1 MKTHKLFLVF
11 VFLCCVKQTAAQ
23 SPFMWHLTDTEGLP
37 SMEVYNMLQDKKGF
51 MWLGTDNG
59 VCRYDGKRFTT
70 FFHPK
75 QRGKAF
81 SFLREDIK
89 GRIWFVNFSG
99 QIFYIENGKMNLFT
113 LFEKEFK
120 SSFPVIQF
128 DSKGQLWVA
137 SIGNPLYCYKETSS
151 GWVKIKSLPIG
162 KTNGN
167 MSIDNNDNILLV
179 DFSKGYTYI
188 SKGGKIIKTGP
199 KPENVGLVRFI
210 PELNSFCSYK
220 RSVPEVFNIT
230 RNQPLNIVSKT
241 GKNSKEDFISDIF
254 IPDTSQLWITTY
266 NGVRI
271 YRKEHN
277 KFTEQISLLPD
288 HAISGVLKDRE
299 GNFWI
304 STLKSGIY
312 ILPSLQLWAAT
323 KENSP
328 MSDSRVF
335 RMAATNNGDL
345 FLAHGNGTISVF
357 NTRTKQ
363 FVKQIVF
370 PLKKDIEDV
379 RFNSR
384 NNELYVSCVKTFV
397 YSISAGKVT
406 DPGLS
411 HSSVK
416 RYDFDEAGNV
426 LIATSFGTYL
436 LEYQNALNKSP
447 WYTNYSQGITR
458 VDNQQVIQFTT
469 QRSSTCLINKQ
480 DTTIWAGTT
489 NGLLFYHN
497 NVAGELLWKGT
508 DKIFSTDIE
517 QSKDGTIWVSTVQQ
531 GLFAI
536 RNRKIVLHLTQKN
549 GLRSDF
555 IRTLSVSGNQLWFA
569 TERGVQSYNKGNGKI
584 TSFTTD
590 DGLITNDV
598 LDIFQ
603 HDGVVYLATS
613 KGFQWFDTD
622 KVQPNKVR
630 PLIYITEF
638 AIQDKDTQLKNNFV
652 LPYFQN
658 NITFRFN
665 GFSFKSGKAMRYSY
679 RLLGLDTNW
688 LNASSEVTFAR
699 YPSLP
704 PGDYTFEVK
713 AINADGYESEE
724 PTSIS
729 FAVEKPYWQSWWF
742 YLLALL
748 FTSGIV
754 SVIFLIR
761 IRSIRK
767 RNEDE
772 RIKADLAL
780 EKSMVEHDLRS
791 SQLVSLKAQMNPHF
805 VFNALN
811 SIQEYIMLNE
821 KTLAN
826 TYLGKFADLMRMT
839 LDISSR
845 QEVSLQEEVKLL
857 TLYLELEALR
867 FEEKFSYYINIENNV
882 QQSSIYLPPMLIQP
896 YVENAI
902 KHGLLHI
909 KNNRILQVTFAMKS
923 AGLLMA
929 TIEDNGIGRKR
940 SFEMRKFRQPMHKSF
955 ATGATQKRLELL
967 NYNRPN
973 EIVVKYTDLKDEN
986 GFASGTRVEL
996 SIPVNIE

>member
-1 MKTHKLFLVF
+1 
-11 VFLCCVKQTAAQ
+11 
-23 SPFMWHLTDTEGLP
+23 MWHLTDAEGLP

-99 QIFYIENGKMNLFT
+99 QIFYIENDKMNLFT

-120 SSFPVIQF
+120 SSFPVIEF
-128 DSKGQLWVA
+128 DSKGNLWIA
-137 SIGNPLYCYKETSS
+137 SMGNPLYCYKETPS
-151 GWVKIKSLPIG
+151 GWVKIKALALGTS
-162 KTNGN
+162 NGN
-167 MSIDNNDNILLV
+167 MSIDEDDNLLLV
-179 DFSKGYTYI
+179 DFTRGYTYI
-188 SKGGKIIKTGP
+188 SAKGKIVNP
-199 KPENVGLVRFI
+199 RPNPEHVGLVRFI
-210 PELNSFCSYK
+210 PQLNSFCSFK
-220 RSVPEVFNIT
+220 RSVPRVFNIT
-230 RNQPLNIVSKT
+230 QNQPLDIVSKADV
-241 GKNSKEDFISDIF
+241 NNKEDFISDIF
-254 IPDTSQLWITTY
+254 IPDTTQLWITTY
-266 NGVRI
+266 NGVYI
-271 YRKEHN
+271 YKKQNN
-277 KFTEQISLLPD
+277 KYTEQISLLPD
-288 HAISGVLKDRE
+288 HAVSGVLKDRE
-299 GNFWI
+299 GNYWI

-312 ILPSLQLWAAT
+312 IIPSLQLWAAT
-323 KENSP
+323 KENSS

-335 RMAATNNGDL
+335 RMAVTNNGDL
-345 FLAHGNGTISVF
+345 FLAHGNGSISVF
-357 NTRTKQ
+357 DTRTKR

-370 PLKKDIEDV
+370 PLKKDIEDI

-397 YSISAGKVT
+397 YGISSGKVVN
-406 DPGLS
+406 PRLS

-416 RYDFDEAGNV
+416 RYDFDEAGNI

-436 LEYQNALNKSP
+436 LDYQNSLQKSP
-447 WYTNYSQGITR
+447 WYVKYSQGITR
-458 VDNQQVIQFTT
+458 EGNQRMIQFTT
-469 QRSSTCLINKQ
+469 QRSTSCLINKQ
-480 DTTIWAGTT
+480 DTTIWTGTT

-497 NVAGELLWKGT
+497 NIAQELLWKGT
-508 DKIFSTDIE
+508 DKIFATDME

-536 RNRKIVLHLTQKN
+536 RKRKVVLHLSKKN

-569 TERGVQSYNKGNGKI
+569 TERGVQSYNEGNGKI

-598 LDIFQ
+598 LDILQ

-630 PLIYITEF
+630 PLIYITGF
-638 AIQDKDTQLKNNFV
+638 AIQDKDTQLENNFV
-652 LPYFQN
+652 LPYLQN

-665 GFSFKSGKAMRYSY
+665 GFSFKSGKALRYSY
-679 RLLGLDTNW
+679 RLLGLDTSW
-688 LNASSEVTFAR
+688 FNASSEITFAR

-704 PGDYTFEVK
+704 AGDYTFEVK
-713 AINADGYESEE
+713 AVNADGYESEK
-724 PTSIS
+724 PSSLS

-748 FTSGIV
+748 FTSGVV
-754 SVIFLIR
+754 SGIFLIR

-780 EKSMVEHDLRS
+780 EKSKVEQDLRS

-845 QEVSLQEEVKLL
+845 QEVSLEEEIKLL
-857 TLYLELEALR
+857 NLYLELEALR
-867 FEEKFSYYINIENNV
+867 FEEKFTYAISIEHNV

-896 YVENAI
+896 YIENAI

-909 KNNRILQVTFAMKS
+909 KNNRILQVKFAMKS
-923 AGLLMA
+923 EGLLLA

-940 SFEMRKFRQPMHKSF
+940 SFEMKKFRQPMHKSF

-967 NYNRPN
+967 NYKRPN
-973 EIVVKYTDLKDEN
+973 EIVVKYTDMTDGN

-996 SIPVNIE
+996 SIPVNVE

>member
-1 MKTHKLFLVF
+1 
-11 VFLCCVKQTAAQ
+11 
-23 SPFMWHLTDTEGLP
+23 MWHLTDAEGLP

-75 QRGKAF
+75 QKGKAF

-99 QIFYIENGKMNLFT
+99 QIFYIENDKMNLFT

-128 DSKGQLWVA
+128 DSKGQLWIA
-137 SIGNPLYCYKETSS
+137 SIGNPLSCYKETSS
-151 GWVKIKSLPIG
+151 GWTKIKKFNLG
-162 KTNGN
+162 KANAN
-167 MSIDNNDNILLV
+167 MAIDEQDNILLV
-179 DFSKGYTYI
+179 DFSNGYTSI
-188 SKGGKIIKTGP
+188 SAEGKIVRIGN
-199 KPENVGLVRFI
+199 KPESVGLIRYI

-220 RSVPEVFNIT
+220 RGVPEVFNIT
-230 RNQPLNIVSKT
+230 RNHYLNISSNEKKISK
-241 GKNSKEDFISDIF
+241 GDFINDIF
-254 IPDTSQLWITTY
+254 IPDSMHLWITTY
-266 NGVRI
+266 NGAYI
-271 YRKEHN
+271 YRKQNN
-277 KFTEQISLLPD
+277 KFTEHISLLSD
-288 HAISGVLKDRE
+288 HAVSGVLKDRE
-299 GNFWI
+299 GNYWI

-323 KENSP
+323 KENSS

-335 RMAATNNGDL
+335 RMALTHNKEL
-345 FLAHGNGTISVF
+345 FLAHGNGSISVF

-363 FVKQIVF
+363 FVKEIVL
-370 PLKKDIEDV
+370 PLKKDIEDI
-379 RFNSR
+379 RFNAG

-397 YSISAGKVT
+397 YGISSGKIV

-416 RYDFDEAGNV
+416 RYDFDEAGNI

-436 LEYQNALNKSP
+436 LDYQNGLQKSP
-447 WYTNYSQGITR
+447 WYVNYSKGITR
-458 VDNQQVIQFTT
+458 EGNQRMIQFTS
-469 QRSSTCLINKQ
+469 QRSSCCLINKQ

-489 NGLLFYHN
+489 NGLIYYRN
-497 NVAGELLWKGT
+497 NTAQELLWKGT
-508 DKIFSTDIE
+508 DKIFATDME
-517 QSKDGTIWVSTVQQ
+517 QSEDGTIWVSTVQQ

-536 RNRKIVLHLTQKN
+536 RNKKVVLHLTKKN

-569 TERGVQSYNKGNGKI
+569 TERGVQSYNKSDGKI

-598 LDIFQ
+598 LDILQ
-603 HDGVVYLATS
+603 HDGVLYLATS
-613 KGFQWFDTD
+613 KGFQWLDTS
-622 KVQPNKVR
+622 QIHPNKIR
-630 PLIYITEF
+630 PLIYITGF
-638 AIQDKDTQLKNNFV
+638 AVQDKDTQLKNNFV
-652 LPYFQN
+652 LPFTQN

-688 LNASSEVTFAR
+688 FNASSEVTFAR

-704 PGDYTFEVK
+704 AGDYTFEVK
-713 AINADGYESEE
+713 AINADGYESEL
-724 PTSIS
+724 PGSIS
-729 FAVEKPYWQSWWF
+729 FSIEKPYWQQWWF

-748 FTSGIV
+748 LTSALV
-754 SVIFLIR
+754 SVVFLIR

-772 RIKADLAL
+772 RIKAELAL
-780 EKSMVEHDLRS
+780 EKSIVEHDLRS

-839 LDISSR
+839 LDMSSR
-845 QEVSLQEEVKLL
+845 QEVSLEEEVKLL
-857 TLYLELEALR
+857 NLYLELEALR
-867 FEEKFSYYINIENNV
+867 FEEKFSYSISIEKEV
-882 QQSSIYLPPMLIQP
+882 RQSSIYLPPMLIQP
-896 YVENAI
+896 YIENAI
-902 KHGLLHI
+902 KHGLLHVK
-909 KNNRILQVTFAMKS
+909 KNRRLQVSFAMKS
-923 AGLLMA
+923 GELLLA
-929 TIEDNGIGRKR
+929 TIEDNGIGRQR
-940 SFEMRKFRQPMHKSF
+940 SFEMKKFRQSMHKSF

-973 EIVVKYTDLKDEN
+973 EIVVKYTDMTDEN

>member
-1 MKTHKLFLVF
+1 
-11 VFLCCVKQTAAQ
+11 
-23 SPFMWHLTDTEGLP
+23 MWHLTDAEGLP
-37 SMEVYNMLQDKKGF
+37 SMEVYNMLQDKRGF

-75 QRGKAF
+75 QKGKAF

-99 QIFYIENGKMNLFT
+99 QIFYIENDKMNLFT

-120 SSFPVIQF
+120 SSFPVIEF
-128 DSKGQLWVA
+128 DSKGQLWIA
-137 SIGNPLYCYKETSS
+137 SIGNPLFCYKETPS
-151 GWVKIKSLPIG
+151 GWIKIKKFNLG
-162 KTNGN
+162 RANAN
-167 MSIDNNDNILLV
+167 MAIDEQDNILLV
-179 DFSKGYTYI
+179 DFSNGYTSI
-188 SKGGKIIKTGP
+188 SAEGKVVKIAN
-199 KPENVGLVRFI
+199 KPESVGLIRYI
-210 PELNSFCSYK
+210 PPLKSFCSFK
-220 RSVPEVFNIT
+220 RSVPVVFNIT
-230 RNQPLNIVSKT
+230 RNQSLSVESKANV
-241 GKNSKEDFISDIF
+241 GSKGDFISDIY
-254 IPDTSQLWITTY
+254 IPDSTQLWITTY
-266 NGVRI
+266 NGVYI
-271 YRKEHN
+271 YQKQNN

-288 HAISGVLKDRE
+288 HAVSGVLKDRE
-299 GNFWI
+299 GNYWI

-323 KENSP
+323 KENSY

-335 RMAATNNGDL
+335 RMALTHNKEL
-345 FLAHGNGTISVF
+345 FLAHGNGSISVF

-363 FVKQIVF
+363 FVKEIVF
-370 PLKKDIEDV
+370 PLKKDIEDI
-379 RFNSR
+379 RFNAS

-397 YSISAGKVT
+397 YGISSGKIV

-416 RYDFDEAGNV
+416 RYDFDEVGNI

-436 LEYQNALNKSP
+436 LDYRNSLQKSL
-447 WYTNYSQGITR
+447 WYVKYSQGITR
-458 VDNQQVIQFTT
+458 EGNQRMIQFTT
-469 QRSSTCLINKQ
+469 QRSTSCLINKQ
-480 DTTIWAGTT
+480 DSTIWAGTT

-497 NVAGELLWKGT
+497 NIAQELLWKGT
-508 DKIFSTDIE
+508 DKIFATDME

-536 RNRKIVLHLTQKN
+536 RKRKVVLHLTKSN

-569 TERGVQSYNKGNGKI
+569 TERGVQSYNEGNGKI

-598 LDIFQ
+598 LDILQ
-603 HDGVVYLATS
+603 HDSIVYLATS

-630 PLIYITEF
+630 PLIYITGF
-638 AIQDKDTQLKNNFV
+638 AIQDKDTQLTNNFV

-665 GFSFKSGKAMRYSY
+665 GFSFKSGKALRYSY
-679 RLLGLDTNW
+679 RLLGLDTSW
-688 LNASSEVTFAR
+688 FNASSEVTFAR

-704 PGDYTFEVK
+704 AGDYTFEVK
-713 AINADGYESEE
+713 AINADGYESET
-724 PTSIS
+724 PGSVS
-729 FAVEKPYWQSWWF
+729 FIIEKPYWQSWWF
-742 YLLALL
+742 YLLAFLV
-748 FTSGIV
+748 TTGIV

-780 EKSMVEHDLRS
+780 EKSKVEQDLRS

-845 QEVSLQEEVKLL
+845 QEVSLEEEIKLL
-857 TLYLELEALR
+857 NLYLELEALR
-867 FEEKFSYYINIENNV
+867 FEEKFSYAISIEHNV

-896 YVENAI
+896 YIENAI

-909 KNNRILQVTFAMKS
+909 KNNRILQVKFAMKS
-923 AGLLMA
+923 EGLLLA

-940 SFEMRKFRQPMHKSF
+940 SFEMKKFRQPMHKSF

-967 NYNRPN
+967 NYKRPN
-973 EIVVKYTDLKDEN
+973 EIVVKYTDMTDEK
-986 GFASGTRVEL
+986 GFPSGTRVEL
-996 SIPVNIE
+996 SIPVNVE

>member
-1 MKTHKLFLVF
+1 
-11 VFLCCVKQTAAQ
+11 
-23 SPFMWHLTDTEGLP
+23 MWHLTDAEGLP

-75 QRGKAF
+75 QKGKAF
-81 SFLREDIK
+81 SFLREDSK

-99 QIFYIENGKMNLFT
+99 QIFYIENDEMHLFT

-128 DSKGQLWVA
+128 DSKGQLWIA
-137 SIGNPLYCYKETSS
+137 SIGNPLYCYKETPS
-151 GWVKIKSLPIG
+151 GWTKIKKFNLG
-162 KTNGN
+162 VTNGN
-167 MSIDNNDNILLV
+167 MAIDNQDNILLV
-179 DFSKGYTYI
+179 DFANGYTTI
-188 SKGGKIIKTGP
+188 SPQGKIVKMGN
-199 KPENVGLVRFI
+199 KPEYVGLIRYI
-210 PELNSFCSYK
+210 PELNSFCTFK
-220 RSVPEVFNIT
+220 RAVPEVFNLS
-230 RNQPLNIVSKT
+230 RNHYLNISSKD
-241 GKNSKEDFISDIF
+241 KRIRKEDFINDIF
-254 IPDTSQLWITTY
+254 ILDSTHLWITTY
-266 NGVRI
+266 NGV
-271 YRKEHN
+271 YVYLKQNNEYKEH
-277 KFTEQISLLPD
+277 ISLLPD
-288 HAISGVLKDRE
+288 HAVSGVLKDRE

-312 ILPSLQLWAAT
+312 ILPSLQLWSAT

-328 MSDSRVF
+328 MTDSRVF
-335 RMAATNNGDL
+335 RITSTSKGEL
-345 FLAHGNGTISVF
+345 FLAHGNGSISVF
-357 NTRTKQ
+357 NTRTKR

-370 PLKKDIEDV
+370 PLKKDIEDI
-379 RFNSR
+379 RFNER

-397 YSISAGKVT
+397 YNLSSGKVQ

-416 RYDFDEAGNV
+416 RYDFDEAGNI

-436 LEYQNALNKSP
+436 LNYQNSLQKSP
-447 WYTNYSQGITR
+447 WYVKYSKGITSE
-458 VDNQQVIQFTT
+458 DNQRMIQFTT
-469 QRSSTCLINKQ
+469 QRSTCCLINKR
-480 DTTIWAGTT
+480 DTTIWAGTA
-489 NGLLFYHN
+489 NGLIYYSDN
-497 NVAGELLWKGT
+497 KDKELLWKGT
-508 DKIFSTDIE
+508 DKIFATDIE
-517 QSKDGTIWVSTVQQ
+517 QSEDGTIWVSTVQQ

-536 RNRKIVLHLTQKN
+536 RNKKVVHHLDKKK

-555 IRTLSVSGNQLWFA
+555 IRTLTVSGNYLWFA
-569 TERGVQSYNKGNGKI
+569 TERGVQSYNSTTGKI
-584 TSFTTD
+584 TSFTID

-598 LDIFQ
+598 LDILQ
-603 HDGVVYLATS
+603 HDGLVYLATS
-613 KGFQWFDTD
+613 KGFQWLDTSQI
-622 KVQPNKVR
+622 QPNKVR
-630 PLIYITEF
+630 PLIYITGF
-638 AIQDKDTQLKNNFV
+638 AVQDKDTQLKSSFV
-652 LPYFQN
+652 LPFIQN

-665 GFSFKSGKAMRYSY
+665 GFSFRSGKALRYSY
-679 RLLGLDTNW
+679 RLLGLDTGW
-688 LNASSEVTFAR
+688 FNASSEITFAR

-704 PGDYTFEVK
+704 AGDYTFEVK
-713 AINADGYESEE
+713 AINADGYESEH
-724 PTSIS
+724 PASIS
-729 FAVEKPYWQSWWF
+729 FSIEKPYWQQWWF
-742 YLLALL
+742 YLFALVL
-748 FTSGIV
+748 TSAIV
-754 SVIFLIR
+754 SVVFLIR

-772 RIKADLAL
+772 RIKAELAL
-780 EKSMVEHDLRS
+780 EKSIVEHDLRS

-839 LDISSR
+839 LDMSSR

-857 TLYLELEALR
+857 NLYLELEALR
-867 FEEKFSYYINIENNV
+867 FEEKFSYSIIIESNV
-882 QQSSIYLPPMLIQP
+882 QQLSIYLPPMLIQP
-896 YVENAI
+896 YIENAI

-909 KNNRILQVTFAMKS
+909 KGNRILQVKFAMKS
-923 AGLLMA
+923 DDLLLA

-940 SFEMRKFRQPMHKSF
+940 SFEMKKFRQPMHKSF

-973 EIVVKYTDLKDEN
+973 EIVVKYTDMTDEN

-996 SIPVNIE
+996 SIPVNVE